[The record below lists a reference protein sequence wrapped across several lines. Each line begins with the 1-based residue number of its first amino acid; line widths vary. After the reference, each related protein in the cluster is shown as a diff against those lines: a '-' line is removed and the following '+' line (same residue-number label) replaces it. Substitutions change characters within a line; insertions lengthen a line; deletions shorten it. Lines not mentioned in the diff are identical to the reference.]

1 MIKSMVTLFAT
12 PRMKRNSGTS
22 PPCLRPPVH
31 LGARLLSATFFEALT
46 AVG

>member
-12 PRMKRNSGTS
+12 LRMKRNSRTL

-31 LGARLLSATFFEALT
+31 LGARLLPATFLPSL
-46 AVG
+46 